1 MNPSILVVDDNQLY
15 RTAFCRLVQLCWP
28 AAHIGEAADASQ
40 ALALFPQQTWDLI
53 VLDYQLPTL
62 SGTDLARHLRTRAQ
76 AQGQVLPPLVL
87 MSTQPDAATFARSI
101 GAATFLPKP
110 VDLATLRTALTPLL
124 IVPTVPA
131 RASLAPPLP
140 VLTATR
146 LIQRSTPVSTHID
159 QLRASIQTVVQ
170 QTLNRFPPPHTP
182 VLADLPPVAARRV
195 GDALVARGY
204 LTRWQLICTLQTNR
218 SLSQQAR
225 VPLGCTIVTQ
235 YGVPSAVLSALLL
248 QQFSD
253 RLASE
258 PASAPQ
264 FIGEHMLMQAELVPA
279 QLARALQEQIDHYQ
293 QGRWVRLGDLLPGR
307 GGRAATPIRAG
318 ISDRLR
324 HD

>member
-1 MNPSILVVDDNQLY
+1 MDPSILVVDDNQLY

-28 AAHIGEAADASQ
+28 AAQIGEAADASQ

-76 AQGQVLPPLVL
+76 AQGRALPPLVL

-101 GAATFLPKP
+101 GAVTFLPKP
-110 VDLATLRTALTPLL
+110 VDIATLRTALTPLL
-124 IVPTVPA
+124 IAPTIPQ
-131 RASLAPPLP
+131 RTPLAPPLP
-140 VLTATR
+140 VLTATP
-146 LIQRSTPVSTHID
+146 LIRRITPGCTSID

-182 VLADLPPVAARRV
+182 AFAGPPPAAARRL
-195 GDALVARGY
+195 GDELVQRGY

-218 SLSQQAR
+218 SLPQHAR
-225 VPLGCTIVTQ
+225 VPLGFTMVAQ

-253 RLASE
+253 RLATE
-258 PASAPQ
+258 PAIAPH
-264 FIGEHMLMQAELVPA
+264 FIGEHMLLQAELTPA
-279 QLARALQEQIDHYQ
+279 QLARALQEQLDRYQ
-293 QGRWVRLGDLLPGR
+293 QGRWVRLGDLLAWR
-307 GGRAATPIRAG
+307 GERASTPISAG

-324 HD
+324 HG